1 MTKQFTEYSVRSP
14 LSFAVLPVH
23 RGARGGLGWG
33 RSNQGFTLLE
43 LLLVVGMLGI
53 ISLLFISYTGDV
65 GNVSVDAASWK
76 VQSDIR
82 YAQQLATNKGTTH
95 GVDFVRNG
103 NYTVYSGTTS
113 TPVSDPLKHIPM
125 IENLDSFGDLS
136 INNNY
141 RVEFDKFGK
150 PTLGGGGNVEILADS
165 GARRRVYVIDTTGA
179 VIVDVLDYGSGC
191 SCGLCNE

>member
-1 MTKQFTEYSVRSP
+1 MTRQFPKDYVANS
-14 LSFAVLPVH
+14 LSFAAPRVH
-23 RGARGGLGWG
+23 RGVRGGLGCG
-33 RSNQGFTLLE
+33 RSEQGFTLLE
-43 LLLVVGMLGI
+43 LLLVVSMLGV

-76 VQSDIR
+76 IQSDIR

-125 IENLDSFGDLS
+125 IESLSSFGDLS

-141 RVEFDKFGK
+141 RVEFDKFGA